1 VLQMRLMRTL
11 LTALCLASTAASAQ
25 TIYTW
30 TDETGTVH
38 YTDTL
43 SSVPQGV
50 KVDTTQGEELSIVS
64 SDASGDEGASAQKPQ
79 VVAQAP
85 QPPARPGIV
94 ATSVITGEPL
104 DEYQWRGR
112 FRTAHAEVQ
121 SLEDEL
127 AIDKKRLA
135 EPGGYGP
142 GILCGGGYGYGGG
155 TIPTA
160 QVPQAYRATSQ
171 IAAMQARAT
180 LQPAPGVTLSGE
192 ATVRTAPVPPP
203 VTTGYGYRGGY
214 LPSCIATPNPDYER
228 MRDRVERN
236 TAALKRAKDALDDL
250 DRQASH
256 HGVPR
261 EWRRP

>member
-1 VLQMRLMRTL
+1 MRVLLS
-11 LTALCLASTAASAQ
+11 ALCLVSTAASAQ

-50 KVDTTQGEELSIVS
+50 KVDTTRGEELSVVS
-64 SDASGDEGASAQKPQ
+64 SDSSGEEPQPAQKQQ

-85 QPPARPGIV
+85 QPASRPGIIP
-94 ATSVITGEPL
+94 TSVITGEPL

-112 FRTAHAEVQ
+112 FRSAHAEVQ

-135 EPGGYGP
+135 EPVGYAP
-142 GILCGGGYGYGGG
+142 GMICGGGYGYG

-160 QVPQAYRATSQ
+160 RVPQAYRPNTQ
-171 IAAMQARAT
+171 IAGMQARAT
-180 LQPAPGVTLSGE
+180 INPAPGVSITGE
-192 ATVRTAPVPPP
+192 AQVGAAAPVPPP
-203 VTTGYGYRGGY
+203 VTTYGHGYRGGFV
-214 LPSCIATPNPDYER
+214 PNCIATPSPDYER
-228 MRDRVERN
+228 LKDKVERN

-250 DRQASH
+250 DRSASH